1 MKNEAMKI
9 HCKSRNTRYRELQLN
24 GEPEGLKK
32 LNEKIIGI
40 GGKKKWGKGKWRVSV
55 SVREKGRESD

>member
-32 LNEKIIGI
+32 SNEKIIGI
-40 GGKKKWGKGKWRVSV
+40 GGRKKWERGKWRV
-55 SVREKGRESD
+55 SVREKGRERD